1 MIKVETALKGVTKLF
16 LDTAPVIYFVEANPN
31 YLQVIESIFDKI
43 ESGLAAITSPITLAE
58 CLVVPYRLGLT
69 QLQQDFTDLIVD
81 TDNITFT
88 SIDDAM
94 AKSAADIRARY
105 NLSLPD
111 ALQISVAI
119 NSGCDAFLTNDIKLK
134 RLAELRVLVIDELE
148 IQADTIVES

>member
-31 YLQVIESIFDKI
+31 YLQVVESIFDKI
-43 ESGLAAITSPITLAE
+43 ENGLASITSPITLAE

-81 TDNITFT
+81 TNNIAFT
-88 SIDDAM
+88 SIDDTI

-105 NLSLPD
+105 NLSLSD
-111 ALQISVAI
+111 ALQISAAI
-119 NSGCDAFLTNDIKLK
+119 NAGCDTFLTNDAKLK
-134 RLAELRVLVIDELE
+134 CLTELRILVIDELE
-148 IQADTIVES
+148 A

>member
-1 MIKVETALKGVTKLF
+1 MLKVETALRGVAKLF

-31 YLQVIESIFDKI
+31 YLQVVESIFDKI
-43 ESGLAAITSPITLAE
+43 ENGLAAVTSPVTLAE
-58 CLVVPYRLGLT
+58 CLVIPYRLGLT

-81 TDNITFT
+81 TNNITFS
-88 SIDDAM
+88 SIDDAI

-119 NSGCDAFLTNDIKLK
+119 GAGCDAFLTNDVKLK
-134 RLAELRVLVIDELE
+134 RVTELRVLTIDELE
-148 IQADTIVES
+148 V